1 MARYLQTEEG
11 RKWIQK
17 KKPWLLQGKECFAA
31 RGKKTTLI
39 NNWKRAHPG
48 GNYREHLEEV
58 YGYELPKCSCGCGEK
73 VLTIGNKYVH
83 GHNRPWLGK
92 KRPSLTDEVK
102 DKMRVSHLGRKYNMT
117 DEGLKVCREN
127 CRKMHTPENRMKT
140 TLKLRGRKQT
150 PDHVRNAMRRRPI
163 TSLELAFKKI
173 VDDNG
178 LPYKFVGNGA
188 FIIDGL
194 NPDFINTNGDKI
206 AIEVYARMYK
216 EIGGRTV
223 KKYKADR
230 IKRLSPFGWKIYF
243 FDELQVKPEF
253 VLNTLGGYSN

>member
-1 MARYLQTEEG
+1 MRYLQTEEG
-11 RKWIQK
+11 RKSIQEK
-17 KKPWLLQGKECFAA
+17 KIWLMQSKECQAA

-73 VLTIGNKYVH
+73 VLRIGNKYVH
-83 GHNRPWLGK
+83 GHNRPWSGK
-92 KRPSLTDEVK
+92 RRPALTEKCK
-102 DKMRVSHLGRKYNMT
+102 DKMREAHLGKKYNVT
-117 DEGLKVCREN
+117 EEGHVTILENLKKARTPKAIE
-127 CRKMHTPENRMKT
+127 KMKQSLT
-140 TLKLRGRKQT
+140 GRKQS
-150 PDHVRNAMRRRPI
+150 PEHVRNAMRRRPI

-194 NPDFINTNGDKI
+194 NPDFINTNGEKI
-206 AIEVYARMYK
+206 AVEVYARMYK
-216 EIGGRTV
+216 EIGGRTIE
-223 KKYKADR
+223 KYKADR
-230 IKRLSPFGWKIYF
+230 IKRLSPFGWKLYF
-243 FDELQVKPEF
+243 FDELQVKQEF
-253 VLNTLGGYSN
+253 VLNTLGGHSN